1 MDIESATEIL
11 VIITSSVLVIF
22 LIGAIFATVLFV
34 KVLNKLKR
42 LADKAESVVDAVESI
57 GDAVKMAN
65 SPFRF
70 GRLVQSFAET
80 FKQAKTKKRK

>member
-1 MDIESATEIL
+1 METATEIL

-22 LIGAIFATVLFV
+22 LIGAIFAVALLI
-34 KVLNKLKR
+34 KLLNKLKR

-57 GDAVKMAN
+57 GEAAKMAN

-70 GRLVQSFAET
+70 TRLMQTFADT
-80 FKQAKTKKRK
+80 FKQAKSKKGK

>member
-1 MDIESATEIL
+1 METATEIL

-22 LIGAIFATVLFV
+22 LIGAIFAVVLLI
-34 KVLNKLKR
+34 KLINKLRR

-65 SPFRF
+65 SPLRF
-70 GRLVQSFAET
+70 SRMAQNFADI
-80 FKQAKTKKRK
+80 FKQAKSKKGK